1 MKKNKIWL
9 CGITH
14 KENNQNLRELIE
26 PIKKYFD
33 GLVWTFHLPT
43 DEGADYL
50 ESVKGDGKIIY
61 TDWTQRYDFA
71 RNHYLFSN
79 IIKEGDWF
87 FNIDS
92 EERLSE
98 EFCKNLNDYIKI
110 LEAQDIDS
118 LYYEGKFLAFKF
130 NEWMYWRNSIHE
142 YLIGCNKSVDLKNIS
157 PFDDNGIRFN
167 LRKEKRNKFDFVKQA
182 LRYYLTQGSIHC
194 LLQCENNKKYFEE
207 RMSIRSE
214 FRNHLMNKDIDISN
228 TESVLNFI
236 IKNDLDEVTKKC
248 INFEKYLNDVYR
260 YYKLGLQ
267 DFEQDFDFKNLI
279 KI

>member
-1 MKKNKIWL
+1 MIKNKIWL
-9 CGITH
+9 CGITNQDN
-14 KENNQNLRELIE
+14 EQNLKELIE
-26 PIKKYFD
+26 PIKKYFN
-33 GLVWTFHLPT
+33 GLVWTFHHPI
-43 DEGADYL
+43 DSGADYL
-50 ESVKGDGKIIY
+50 ESVKGEGKIIY
-61 TDWTQRYDFA
+61 TTWTQRYDFA

-142 YLIGCNKSVDLKNIS
+142 YLIGCNKSIDLKDIS

-167 LRKEKRNKFDFVKQA
+167 LRNKKRNKFDFVEQA

-194 LLQCENNKKYFEE
+194 LLSCEKNQAFFEK
-207 RMSIRSE
+207 RMQVRSE
-214 FRNHLMNKDIDISN
+214 FRNHLINIGIDPTDTKAVI
-228 TESVLNFI
+228 NFI
-236 IKNDLDEVTKKC
+236 TQDNLDEITKKC
-248 INFEKYLNDVYR
+248 INFEKYLNDSYR
-260 YYKLGLQ
+260 YFKLGLE
-267 DFEQDFDFKNLI
+267 DFKQDFDFENLI